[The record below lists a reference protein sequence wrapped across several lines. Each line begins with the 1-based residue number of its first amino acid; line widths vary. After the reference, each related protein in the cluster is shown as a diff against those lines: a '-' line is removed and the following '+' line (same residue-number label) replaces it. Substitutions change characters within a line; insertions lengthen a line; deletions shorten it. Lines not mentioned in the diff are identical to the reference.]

1 MEQQDEHQAII
12 DKAKAEGKL
21 NDFID
26 HSIMASEWGVDI
38 AIIFQLVASTGH
50 LLFAASKLKRW
61 LFIYC
66 LRRQINLQL
75 MTDASSLILFV
86 DVISDARGVE
96 DSVNIR

>member
-1 MEQQDEHQAII
+1 
-12 DKAKAEGKL
+12 
-21 NDFID
+21 
-26 HSIMASEWGVDI
+26 
-38 AIIFQLVASTGH
+38 STGH

-61 LFIYC
+61 PFTYC